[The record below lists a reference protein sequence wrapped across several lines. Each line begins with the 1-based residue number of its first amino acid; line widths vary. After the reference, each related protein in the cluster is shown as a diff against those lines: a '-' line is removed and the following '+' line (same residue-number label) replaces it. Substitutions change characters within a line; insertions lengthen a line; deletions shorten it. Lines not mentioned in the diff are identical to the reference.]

1 MTHIAQVRSSWTINN
16 PVNAKLRPGLAQVL
30 EETPPTAEQRGRQGD
45 FKLVH
50 DTHVQVLLD
59 HIRSTRDANIA
70 TARGFPSEL
79 KGTLRPV
86 IDEVKGRPTRAD
98 PGFALRVGKNVYRCV
113 KRSLLRPSALALVE
127 HSLAHNVGTDALR
140 GVAKHVIDGAGLSPW
155 SELEVLAEVLLVED
169 PAHQRTPLSAP
180 VLVLRLVPILHGHSF
195 GCHVAI
201 EAKPNVDE

>member
-1 MTHIAQVRSSWTINN
+1 A
-16 PVNAKLRPGLAQVL
+16 GLAQVR
-30 EETPPTAEQRGRQGD
+30 EETRPTAEQDGRQGD

-50 DTHVQVLLD
+50 DTHAQVLLD
-59 HIRSTRDANIA
+59 HIRSTSNANIA
-70 TARGFPSEL
+70 TAHGFPGEL

-86 IDEVKGRPTRAD
+86 IHEVEGRPARAD
-98 PGFALRVGKNVYRCV
+98 PGSALRVCKNVYRRV

-127 HSLAHNVGTDALR
+127 HSLAHNIGTDALR

-169 PAHQRTPLSAP
+169 PTHQRTPLSAT

-201 EAKPNVDE
+201 QAKPNVDE

>member
-1 MTHIAQVRSSWTINN
+1 LTHLHQFASTLTIKTLFIT
-16 PVNAKLRPGLAQVL
+16 KLRTQLAHVL
-30 EETPPTAEQRGRQGD
+30 QETPPSDEQHGRQVD
-45 FKLVH
+45 YKLVH
-50 DTHVQVLLD
+50 NIHVQVLLD

-79 KGTLRPV
+79 KGTLRPF

-98 PGFALRVGKNVYRCV
+98 PGFALRVGKNVYRYV

-169 PAHQRTPLSAP
+169 PAHQRTHLAP
-180 VLVLRLVPILHGHSF
+180 QFLYS
-195 GCHVAI
+195 
-201 EAKPNVDE
+201 